1 MKKFKIVLII
11 TVFVF
16 SFLSLFTCYD
26 CIAKGVTSGLY
37 LCADVVIPALFPVLC
52 ITSCFANSGVIGIIA
67 NYSEK
72 ISKSLFKSCGYFL
85 PIFLLSLVSG
95 YPVGASLSN
104 QIYKNGKITIY
115 ERNKI
120 ALVSCSGGPGFL
132 LLAVGVGIFGS
143 FDIGLVLLITHITT
157 SILVGIIIS
166 RFYKCPNENFSYKN
180 NIFIGDA
187 LVKGVG
193 SACSCI
199 ISICAYTVL
208 FSAVVNVVSKYL
220 RFSFLY
226 KPIVS
231 VLEVTNAVYALADN
245 EVSLPI
251 IAAVVG
257 FGGFSVIFQIS
268 SALENL
274 RPPILKIIIVRLFH
288 SALSYF
294 ICNIVMNFFELSKP
308 VFKSNTTIMVSNYKN
323 VTFSLSLFA
332 LAIVFFS
339 FFYKRKEKTKVSYF

>member
-1 MKKFKIVLII
+1 MKKFKLILII
-11 TVFVF
+11 IVFIF
-16 SFLSLFTCYD
+16 SFISLFTCYD

-37 LCADVVIPALFPVLC
+37 LCVDVVIPALFPVLC
-52 ITSCFANSGVIGIIA
+52 VTSCFANSGVIGVIA
-67 NYSEK
+67 KYSEK
-72 ISKSLFKSCGYFL
+72 ISKILFKSNGYFL

-143 FDIGLVLLITHITT
+143 YNIGLILLITHITT
-157 SILVGIIIS
+157 SILVGIIVS
-166 RFYKCPNENFSYKN
+166 RFYKCSNKSFSYHN

-193 SACSCI
+193 SACNCI

-231 VLEVTNAVYALADN
+231 VLEVTNAVYALADSD
-245 EVSLPI
+245 VALPI
-251 IAAVVG
+251 VSAVVG
-257 FGGFSVIFQIS
+257 FGGLSVIFQIS
-268 SALENL
+268 SALENY
-274 RPPILKIIIVRLFH
+274 RPPIFKIILVRVFH

-294 ICNIVMNFFELSKP
+294 ICNIVMNFFEVSKP
-308 VFKSNTTIMVSNYKN
+308 VFKSNSTIMVANYKN
-323 VTFSLSLFA
+323 TAFSCLLLI
-332 LAIVFFS
+332 LAIVFFA
-339 FFYKRKEKTKVSYF
+339 FFYKRKEKTKISYF